1 MPQDGEKQT
10 LIAHVISPI
19 VHICQLFLSNMTY
32 FVFLRSFFSDLWH
45 NRLLL
50 HTETGWRSLM
60 SLLAEERRF
69 RIREILA
76 RERTVTASDLVRTL
90 GVTAATIRRDLAALE
105 KEGVLVRSHGGAV
118 SRASRTNFQPSY
130 ESLGRSNRAEKQA
143 IAREAERLILDGETV
158 FLEGSTTVYE
168 LARRLLHR
176 NRLTVIT
183 NSPPILEEFQL
194 SQHVA
199 VISTGGELLKDV
211 FYLSGVWAQRALSEI
226 RVDKAVLGVSAI
238 DPGYG
243 ISTASQAE
251 AQIKKMILKSARVS
265 IALADHSKFGNQGF
279 AYVGPTTDIDILVTD
294 SGTDSQYLRPLREAG
309 VELIIADVRE
319 PSLEPDRNESP
330 KGRTRAGGAR
340 H

>member
-1 MPQDGEKQT
+1 
-10 LIAHVISPI
+10 
-19 VHICQLFLSNMTY
+19 
-32 FVFLRSFFSDLWH
+32 
-45 NRLLL
+45 
-50 HTETGWRSLM
+50 M

-69 RIREILA
+69 RIREILS
-76 RERTVTASDLVRTL
+76 RERTVTASDLIRDL
-90 GVTAATIRRDLAALE
+90 GVTAATVRRDLAVLE
-105 KEGVLVRSHGGAV
+105 KEGVLIRSHGGAV
-118 SRASRTNFQPSY
+118 SRTSSANFQPTY
-130 ESLGRSNRAEKQA
+130 EALGRSNRAEKQA

-183 NSPPILEEFQL
+183 NSPPIVDEFQR
-194 SQHVA
+194 SQHVS
-199 VISTGGELLKDV
+199 VISTGGELQKDV

-238 DPGYG
+238 DPQYG

-294 SGTDSQYLRPLREAG
+294 SATDPKYLRPLREAG
-309 VELIIADVRE
+309 VELILADVRDQPDDTNGYE
-319 PSLEPDRNESP
+319 P
-330 KGRTRAGGAR
+330 GRTRARSGPAKY
-340 H
+340 

>member
-1 MPQDGEKQT
+1 
-10 LIAHVISPI
+10 
-19 VHICQLFLSNMTY
+19 
-32 FVFLRSFFSDLWH
+32 
-45 NRLLL
+45 
-50 HTETGWRSLM
+50 M

-69 RIREILA
+69 RIREVLS
-76 RERTVTASDLVRTL
+76 RERTVSASELIRTL
-90 GVTAATIRRDLAALE
+90 GVTAATVRRDLAALE

-118 SRASRTNFQPSY
+118 SRTSSTNFQPSY
-130 ESLGRSNRAEKQA
+130 EALGRSNRAEKQA

-183 NSPPILEEFQL
+183 NSPPIVDELQR
-194 SQHVA
+194 SQHVS
-199 VISTGGELLKDV
+199 VISTGGELQKDV

-265 IALADHSKFGNQGF
+265 IGVADHTKFGNQGF
-279 AYVGPTTDIDILVTD
+279 AYVGPITDIDILVTD
-294 SGTDSQYLRPLREAG
+294 SGTPAQYLRPIREAG
-309 VELIIADVRE
+309 VELILADVRE
-319 PSLEPDRNESP
+319 QSLGTEKNESA
-330 KGRTRAGGAR
+330 KGLTRSGAGKR
-340 H
+340 

>member
-1 MPQDGEKQT
+1 
-10 LIAHVISPI
+10 
-19 VHICQLFLSNMTY
+19 
-32 FVFLRSFFSDLWH
+32 
-45 NRLLL
+45 
-50 HTETGWRSLM
+50 M

-69 RIREILA
+69 RIREILS
-76 RERTVTASDLVRTL
+76 RERTVTASDLIRDM
-90 GVTAATIRRDLAALE
+90 GVTAATVRRDLAVLE

-118 SRASRTNFQPSY
+118 SRTSSTNFQPSY
-130 ESLGRSNRAEKQA
+130 EALGRSNQAEKQA

-183 NSPPILEEFQL
+183 NSPPIVDELQR
-194 SQHVA
+194 SQRVS
-199 VISTGGELLKDV
+199 VISTGGELQKDV

-226 RVDKAVLGVSAI
+226 RVDKAVLGISAI
-238 DPGYG
+238 DPQYG

-279 AYVGPTTDIDILVTD
+279 AYVGPITDVDILVTD
-294 SGTDSQYLRPLREAG
+294 SATDPKYLRPLREAG
-309 VELIIADVRE
+309 VELILADVRDQPDDANGYE
-319 PSLEPDRNESP
+319 P
-330 KGRTRAGGAR
+330 GRTRSRSGPTK

>member
-1 MPQDGEKQT
+1 
-10 LIAHVISPI
+10 
-19 VHICQLFLSNMTY
+19 
-32 FVFLRSFFSDLWH
+32 
-45 NRLLL
+45 
-50 HTETGWRSLM
+50 
-60 SLLAEERRF
+60 
-69 RIREILA
+69 
-76 RERTVTASDLVRTL
+76 
-90 GVTAATIRRDLAALE
+90 LE

-118 SRASRTNFQPSY
+118 SRTSSTNSQPSY

-183 NSPPILEEFQL
+183 NSPPIVAEFQH
-194 SQHVA
+194 SQHVS
-199 VISTGGELLKDV
+199 VISTGGELQKDV

-294 SGTDSQYLRPLREAG
+294 SGTDPQYLRAMREAG
-309 VELIIADVRE
+309 VELIIAGVRE
-319 PSLEPDRNESP
+319 PSAEPDGHESP
-330 KGRTRAGGAR
+330 KSRTRSGGAK

>member
-1 MPQDGEKQT
+1 
-10 LIAHVISPI
+10 
-19 VHICQLFLSNMTY
+19 LST
-32 FVFLRSFFSDLWH
+32 FFIEFGVFCNFEFNFTQSMAQSACFSGHLQW
-45 NRLLL
+45 N
-50 HTETGWRSLM
+50 GAASM

-69 RIREILA
+69 RIREILS
-76 RERTVTASDLVRTL
+76 RERTVSASDLIRDL
-90 GVTAATIRRDLAALE
+90 GVTAATVRRDLAVLE

-118 SRASRTNFQPSY
+118 SRTSSTNFQPSY
-130 ESLGRSNRAEKQA
+130 EALGRSNRAEKQA

-183 NSPPILEEFQL
+183 NSPPIVDEFQR
-194 SQHVA
+194 SQHVS
-199 VISTGGELLKDV
+199 VISTGGELQKDV

-238 DPGYG
+238 DPQYG

-294 SGTDSQYLRPLREAG
+294 SATDPKYLRPLREAG
-309 VELIIADVRE
+309 VELILADVRDQADDTNGNE
-319 PSLEPDRNESP
+319 P
-330 KGRTRAGGAR
+330 GRTRARSGPAKR
-340 H
+340 

>member
-1 MPQDGEKQT
+1 
-10 LIAHVISPI
+10 
-19 VHICQLFLSNMTY
+19 
-32 FVFLRSFFSDLWH
+32 
-45 NRLLL
+45 
-50 HTETGWRSLM
+50 M

-69 RIREILA
+69 RIREILS
-76 RERTVTASDLVRTL
+76 RERTVSASDLIRDL
-90 GVTAATIRRDLAALE
+90 GVTAATVRRDLAVLE

-118 SRASRTNFQPSY
+118 SRASSTNFQPSY
-130 ESLGRSNRAEKQA
+130 EALGRSNRAEKQA

-183 NSPPILEEFQL
+183 NSPPIMDEFQR
-194 SQHVA
+194 SQHVS
-199 VISTGGELLKDV
+199 VISTGGELQKDV

-238 DPGYG
+238 DPQYG

-294 SGTDSQYLRPLREAG
+294 SATDPKYLRPLREAG
-309 VELIIADVRE
+309 VELILADVR
-319 PSLEPDRNESP
+319 DQADDTNGNEL
-330 KGRTRAGGAR
+330 GRTRARPGPAKR
-340 H
+340 

>member
-1 MPQDGEKQT
+1 
-10 LIAHVISPI
+10 
-19 VHICQLFLSNMTY
+19 
-32 FVFLRSFFSDLWH
+32 
-45 NRLLL
+45 
-50 HTETGWRSLM
+50 M

-69 RIREILA
+69 RIREILS
-76 RERTVTASDLVRTL
+76 RQRTVTASDLIRDL
-90 GVTAATIRRDLAALE
+90 GVTAATVRRDLAVLE
-105 KEGVLVRSHGGAV
+105 KEGVLLRSHGGAV
-118 SRASRTNFQPSY
+118 SRTSSTNFQPSY
-130 ESLGRSNRAEKQA
+130 EALGCSHRAEKQA

-176 NRLTVIT
+176 NRLTIIT
-183 NSPPILEEFQL
+183 NSPPIVDEFQR
-194 SQHVA
+194 SQHVS
-199 VISTGGELLKDV
+199 VISTGGELQKDV

-238 DPGYG
+238 DPDYG

-294 SGTDSQYLRPLREAG
+294 SATDPKYLRPLREAG
-309 VELIIADVRE
+309 VELILADLRDQPHDTNGRE
-319 PSLEPDRNESP
+319 L
-330 KGRTRAGGAR
+330 GRTRARSGPAK

>member
-1 MPQDGEKQT
+1 MTHFELLCP
-10 LIAHVISPI
+10 
-19 VHICQLFLSNMTY
+19 FLT
-32 FVFLRSFFSDLWH
+32 DLCH

-50 HTETGWRSLM
+50 DLATRRRSSM

-69 RIREILA
+69 RIRELLS
-76 RERTVTASDLVRTL
+76 RERTVSASELIRTL
-90 GVTAATIRRDLAALE
+90 GVTAATIRRDLEALE

-118 SRASRTNFQPSY
+118 SRTSNTNFQPSY
-130 ESLGRSNRAEKQA
+130 EALGRNNRAEKQA
-143 IAREAERLILDGETV
+143 IAREAERLILDGEIV

-183 NSPPILEEFQL
+183 NSPPIVEEFQR
-194 SQHVA
+194 SQHVS
-199 VISTGGELLKDV
+199 VISTGGELQKDM

-238 DPGYG
+238 DPSYG

-294 SGTDSQYLRPLREAG
+294 SGTDPQHLRTLRESG

-319 PSLEPDRNESP
+319 PSAADRNDSSRN
-330 KGRTRAGGAR
+330 RTRSGGAK

>member
-1 MPQDGEKQT
+1 
-10 LIAHVISPI
+10 
-19 VHICQLFLSNMTY
+19 
-32 FVFLRSFFSDLWH
+32 
-45 NRLLL
+45 
-50 HTETGWRSLM
+50 M

-69 RIREILA
+69 RIREVLS
-76 RERTVTASDLVRTL
+76 RERTVTASELIRAL

-118 SRASRTNFQPSY
+118 SRTSSTNLPPSY
-130 ESLGRSNRAEKQA
+130 EALGRNKRAEKQA

-158 FLEGSTTVYE
+158 FLEGSTTVFE

-183 NSPPILEEFQL
+183 NSPPIVAEFQR
-194 SQHVA
+194 SQNVS
-199 VISTGGELLKDV
+199 VISTGGELQKDT

-238 DPGYG
+238 DPSYG

-279 AYVGPTTDIDILVTD
+279 AYVGPTTDFDILVTD
-294 SGTDSQYLRPLREAG
+294 SSTDPQYLRPLREAG

-319 PSLEPDRNESP
+319 QFVETDRNDSA
-330 KGRTRAGGAR
+330 RSRARSAGTK